1 MDGKVTKYSITD
13 GGMILNLAKRTVNSE
28 ENAKVYHLNRR
39 TPSSQP
45 EQTFCLFILNSGLC
59 CVHHKH
65 FFSSFIPFV
74 LLPTDHYG
82 NCLEWRDLAYSVIMC
97 QGVTRR
103 H

>member
-45 EQTFCLFILNSGLC
+45 E
-59 CVHHKH
+59 
-65 FFSSFIPFV
+65 
-74 LLPTDHYG
+74 
-82 NCLEWRDLAYSVIMC
+82 
-97 QGVTRR
+97 
-103 H
+103 